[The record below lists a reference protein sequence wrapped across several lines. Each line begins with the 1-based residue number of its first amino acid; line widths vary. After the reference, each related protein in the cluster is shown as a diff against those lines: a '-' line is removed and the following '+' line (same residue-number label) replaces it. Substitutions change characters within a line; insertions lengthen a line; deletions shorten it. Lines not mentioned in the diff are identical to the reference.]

1 MATTVFIAGASGLI
15 GLSVAKAFKR
25 QGYIVY
31 GLVRSEEKAKALLR
45 EEIIPVYGVIISHIG
60 RNKTNN
66 NKLRTCPKLRPGRR
80 LCKRVES
87 LWILCT
93 IPKQG

>member
-45 EEIIPVYGVIISHIG
+45 EEIIPVYGVINS
-60 RNKTNN
+60 
-66 NKLRTCPKLRPGRR
+66 
-80 LCKRVES
+80 
-87 LWILCT
+87 
-93 IPKQG
+93 

>member
-45 EEIIPVYGVIISHIG
+45 EEIIPVYGVII
-60 RNKTNN
+60 NAY
-66 NKLRTCPKLRPGRR
+66 
-80 LCKRVES
+80 
-87 LWILCT
+87 
-93 IPKQG
+93 